1 MLQAW
6 KVGSKILFGMKLND
20 STQIVTWYKECSRK
34 SHGADK
40 ITEEMELVRLYVYKL
55 KGHWLKCLTRWHS
68 LPQGSPPYLGQSLG
82 VFWLYS
88 HDLCVLTTWCGWLTE
103 YFLCAVSLMML
114 VMALV
119 CDFDWCVCAVDDKAR
134 GSTIHCYTW
143 SYLLLS
149 CFLQII
155 IYPACSTFPIQPGLA
170 GKDYTTYII
179 YIHRFPETPRAE
191 IFVAPCKPFDINT
204 TCDRLLR
211 AWSLCW
217 FQGSCFCW
225 FLCWCSISSW
235 HVADALRVSTDLIWR
250 SSAWNWKLAN
260 ILATNLRWSD

>member
-1 MLQAW
+1 
-6 KVGSKILFGMKLND
+6 
-20 STQIVTWYKECSRK
+20 
-34 SHGADK
+34 
-40 ITEEMELVRLYVYKL
+40 MELVRLYVYKL
-55 KGHWLKCLTRWHS
+55 KGHWLTMFDEVTQPSAGKPP
-68 LPQGSPPYLGQSLG
+68 LPRAELG
-82 VFWLYS
+82 
-88 HDLCVLTTWCGWLTE
+88 CVLVVQPWLVCADYMMWMVD
-103 YFLCAVSLMML
+103 YFLCSVSLMML

-119 CDFDWCVCAVDDKAR
+119 CDFDCCVCAVDDKAR

-155 IYPACSTFPIQPGLA
+155 IYPAFSTLPIQPGLA
-170 GKDYTTYII
+170 GKDYTTYI
-179 YIHRFPETPRAE
+179 YIQRFPETPRAE

-235 HVADALRVSTDLIWR
+235 HVTDVLQVATDLIWR

-260 ILATNLRWSD
+260 FLATILRWSN